1 MLAGLRD
8 LTAPLAAAATAA
20 LILFAGPADW
30 LRGPSLDALL
40 PLRAWIFDRPPA
52 HESPVAVIAVDEE
65 TYLRPPFRG
74 TPKALWTPEIGHVLD
89 AVLDGGATVIG
100 FDLIL
105 PTTVEARIPGHDRSL
120 MLALRRGGKEGRMV
134 LARVQHQTRPLGP
147 FPGLAIAVGRGRNIR
162 LANVFTDADGVVRRV
177 PTWFRVQSARG
188 PEFEPSFA
196 LEIASRHLDSPPVRS
211 EDDHTRLGVVPVR
224 GAREAQGVQ
233 LNFHAGSSVFPT
245 YSLADLH
252 ACAKAGH
259 ADFFRNAFAG
269 KVVLFGAVLDAE
281 DRLLTSKRFITGSER
296 DRWSERC
303 IHPVMDE
310 LFRQDVR
317 REQVPGV
324 MVQATAVDNLVRNT
338 GLARLGAP
346 EEAALVLVL
355 AAACAWAWA
364 FQRIPLGWMAVG
376 FVVSAVAWTAV
387 AVSALDHGVILPGL
401 TLAAALVAAAI
412 LAVTHRYLVT
422 DRERRAIR
430 RHFSLYLPPTVVD
443 RLLATGATPA
453 LGGERRV
460 VTILLSDIEGY
471 TAISERMSP
480 EQIVDLV
487 NRYFK
492 VATDIVERHGGIVD
506 KFMGDGLLAVFGAP
520 VVDPD
525 HAAGAVAAA
534 KQLLHVTAADPEIVD
549 PDGAPLRTR
558 IGVATG
564 TVLIGDVGSGTRMNY
579 TVIGDTVN
587 LASRLEAENKT
598 RGTSILVTGDTA
610 RAVGLDRFEFVDRV
624 TVRGRNAEVLAY
636 TPRQLSNGDPAM
648 TAARGS
654 MQERAL

>member
-1 MLAGLRD
+1 MRAWLRD

-52 HESPVAVIAVDEE
+52 REPLVAIVAVDEE

-74 TPKALWTPEIGHVLD
+74 TPKALWTPEIGRVLD

-120 MLALRRGGKEGRMV
+120 MLTLRRGGKEGRMV
-134 LARVQHQTRPLGP
+134 LARVQHQTRPLSP

-162 LANVFTDADGVVRRV
+162 LSNVFTDPDGVVRRV
-177 PTWFRVQSARG
+177 PTWFRVNAPQG
-188 PEFEPSFA
+188 PEFEPSFS
-196 LEIASRHLDSPPVRS
+196 LEVAARHLDSSPVRS
-211 EDDHTRLGVVPVR
+211 GKYQTSLGGEPVR
-224 GAREAQGVQ
+224 GAREADGVQ
-233 LNFHAGSSVFPT
+233 LNFHAGSSAFPT

-259 ADFFRNAFAG
+259 VDFFRNAFAD
-269 KVVLFGAVLDAE
+269 KAVLFGAVLDAE

-310 LFRQDVR
+310 LFRQDLR
-317 REQVPGV
+317 REQIPGV
-324 MVQATAVDNLVRNT
+324 VVQATAIDNLVRNT
-338 GLARLGAP
+338 GLARLGVL
-346 EEAALVLVL
+346 EETALVLVL
-355 AAACAWAWA
+355 AVVCAWA
-364 FQRIPLGWMAVG
+364 FKRIPLGWTTVG
-376 FVVSAVAWTAV
+376 VVVFDVAWTA
-387 AVSALDHGVILPGL
+387 AAAWALDHGILLPGL
-401 TLAAALVAAAI
+401 TLAAALLAAAV
-412 LAVTHRYLVT
+412 LAVAHRYLVT
-422 DRERRAIR
+422 DSEKRALRRQ
-430 RHFSLYLPPTVVD
+430 FSFYLPPAVVD

-453 LGGERRV
+453 LGGERRE

-471 TAISERMSP
+471 TAISERMLP
-480 EQIVDLV
+480 EQVVDLV

-492 VATDIVERHGGIVD
+492 VAADIVERHGGIVD
-506 KFMGDGLLAVFGAP
+506 KFMGDGMLAVFGAP
-520 VVDPD
+520 VVAPD
-525 HAAGAVAAA
+525 HAASAVAAA
-534 KQLLHVTAADPEIVD
+534 KQLLHVAAGDPEIAD

-564 TVLIGDVGSGTRMNY
+564 TVLIGNVGSGTRLNY

-598 RGTSILVTGDTA
+598 QGTSILVTEDTA
-610 RAVGLDRFEFVDRV
+610 RAAGLDGFEFVDRV
-624 TVRGRNAEVLAY
+624 TVRGRSAEVRVY
-636 TPRQLSNGDPAM
+636 TPRQLSNGDPA
-648 TAARGS
+648 
-654 MQERAL
+654 